1 MLKLKG
7 RALLFVWLL
16 RGVATQAWARCL
28 VALAMVAIGVMLAV
42 AIHTVNH
49 SALASFGQA
58 LDTVNGQASA
68 QLLAPWGDIDDR
80 QLDTWDER
88 RKALGVRAISP
99 VLVLRTDRLTVL
111 GLDFF
116 KAAEVSPSLLPSAAD
131 FAGEAFHAQALFLST
146 AALQALAV
154 RVGDSVELQHGA
166 KVVSLRVAGEVPGA
180 GAQAIGV
187 MDIGSAQWA
196 FDRLGAVSRLDL
208 RLEQGQSAQG
218 LRATLQAQSE
228 PLQLVATPDRDR
240 RMSLL
245 SRAYRVNLTVLAMVA
260 LLTGGFLVA
269 TAVHLSVV
277 RQRSELAL
285 LGVLGAPEA
294 WLRRFVWVQGGL
306 IGALGGLLGV
316 ALGLSLAAVLMRWV
330 GGDLGGNYFA
340 GSATA
345 MVMDWP
351 AMALL
356 VLLSSLMGLA
366 CAWLPLRQI
375 EWRHP
380 MAVLRA
386 GQAETLVPTPPGL
399 ALSGLAL
406 GLALLLLMLPTFDEL
421 PWAAYASIAALLCA
435 GLAAVP
441 WVLGRLWG
449 ALAHALAS
457 RSAPLRPEFWHR
469 HRDSSGARPP
479 RSVPLVLRLAVWRLA
494 QAPAAATPLI
504 AGTVAAFS
512 LTVAMMVMVGSFR
525 TSVSDWLAVVLPA
538 DLYTSSQGLQ
548 DTPGFSASVQE
559 ALAAVPQ
566 VRRVE
571 TSRQTPLRLSPER
584 PEVVL
589 IAKPVNLQD
598 PLQSVALVGLTQL
611 PPAGGS
617 PRVVVFGSEAMAD
630 VYGWRAGHEARLP
643 LNAQGQQ
650 AVWVAG
656 LYRDYGRQ
664 HGSVVMASEDYER
677 LTGDRSR
684 SGVSVWLDT
693 GADPAQVAARIQ
705 AQVPV
710 LASLKW
716 VSATDVRQISL
727 QIFDRSFALTYA
739 LEAAALCVAL
749 FSVAAGVSGQ
759 LLLRRREFGLLA
771 HLGLSAGDRLRLV
784 SLEVGLLMAF
794 AVLWASALGGL
805 MSQILIH
812 KVNPESF
819 HWTMNTHVDW
829 GQWFFISVLLIGLG
843 VWTARWAASQG
854 LDPQRLAASLRADW

>member
-1 MLKLKG
+1 VLKLKG

-68 QLLAPWGDIDDR
+68 QLLAPWGDLDDR

-88 RKALGVRAISP
+88 RKALGIRAISP
-99 VLVLRTDRLTVL
+99 VLVVRTDRLTVL

-116 KAAEVSPSLLPSAAD
+116 KAAEVSPSLLPSAKD

-154 RVGDSVELQHGA
+154 RVGDSVVLQHGA
-166 KVVSLRVAGEVPGA
+166 KAALLRVAGEVPGA

-196 FDRLGAVSRLDL
+196 FDRLGVVSRLDL
-208 RLEQGQSAQG
+208 RLEEGQSVQG
-218 LRATLQAQSE
+218 LRAALQAQSE

-306 IGALGGLLGV
+306 IGFLGGLLGV

-356 VLLSSLMGLA
+356 VLLSCLMGLA

-375 EWRHP
+375 QWRHP

-406 GLALLLLMLPTFDEL
+406 GLALVLLMLPTFDEL

-441 WVLGRLWG
+441 WVLARLWG
-449 ALAHALAS
+449 ALARMLDAQ
-457 RSAPLRPEFWHR
+457 RSPHR
-469 HRDSSGARPP
+469 HASGGRPP

-525 TSVSDWLAVVLPA
+525 TSVSDWLMVVLPA
-538 DLYTSSQGLQ
+538 DLYTSSQGLL
-548 DTPGFSASVQE
+548 DTPGFPASVQE

-598 PLQSVALVGLTQL
+598 PLQSVALVGLAQL
-611 PPAGGS
+611 PPPGDS

-643 LNAQGQQ
+643 LNDQGLQ

-664 HGSVVMASEDYER
+664 HGSVVMAFADYER

-684 SGVSVWLDT
+684 SGVSVWLDK
-693 GADPAQVAARIQ
+693 GADPAQVVALIQ
-705 AQVPV
+705 AQVPA
-710 LASLKW
+710 LALLKW
-716 VSATDVRQISL
+716 VSASDVRQISL

-771 HLGLSAGDRLRLV
+771 HLGLSVGDRLRLV
-784 SLEVGLLMAF
+784 SLEVGLLMGF
-794 AVLWASALGGL
+794 AVVWASALGGL

-819 HWTMNTHVDW
+819 HWTMNTHVDL
-829 GQWFFISVLLIGLG
+829 GQWLFISVLLVGLG
-843 VWTARWAASQG
+843 VWTARWAAHQG